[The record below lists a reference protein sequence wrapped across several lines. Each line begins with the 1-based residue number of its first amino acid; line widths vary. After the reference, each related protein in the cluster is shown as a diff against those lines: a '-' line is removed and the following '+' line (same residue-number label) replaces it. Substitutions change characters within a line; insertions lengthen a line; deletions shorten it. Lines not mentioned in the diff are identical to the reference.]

1 MARLV
6 FVIGLIFSSLAHPS
20 SFKGGIEPLVEA
32 VTHWVANQLQ
42 QEADTFTVIAP
53 DKRTP
58 IQHCQTDLAIKFPF
72 AENQN
77 TVEVKCSNPNWKRY
91 LRVEVI
97 KKSGAWAL
105 NKSLPQGTVISAKD
119 LSATE
124 VTGPQLNLETSKD
137 RIIGNVLTESLS
149 AKEVIRTSHLS
160 EPIQVY
166 LSTQTY
172 NVGDIIE
179 FDDLISTERAEKLH
193 SNALI
198 DWPSETVLAKKII
211 GQGQV
216 IYETD
221 IEHVN
226 TISVWVPSS
235 QVAPGEVV
243 EPKDLSIEKRI
254 KRSAERFLSTW
265 PENTVVA
272 TTTLQPGEPIL
283 TTDVAEAEYVLR
295 AKSTIIVGQV
305 VTEDMVE
312 RVLEPVGKFGPEPL
326 RQSSEVIGLEAT
338 RTIRAGNRLGVNDL
352 IAADL
357 IRKNEVVR
365 LVITRGALK
374 ITVETVALEDAKI
387 GEQVLLRNSDSG
399 REIRGIVTGRHEA
412 RGL

>member
-91 LRVEVI
+91 LRVEVVR
-97 KKSGAWAL
+97 KSGAWAL
-105 NKSLPQGTVISAKD
+105 NKSLQQGTVISAKD

-198 DWPSETVLAKKII
+198 DWPSETVLAKK
-211 GQGQV
+211 
-216 IYETD
+216 
-221 IEHVN
+221 N
-226 TISVWVPSS
+226 N
-235 QVAPGEVV
+235 
-243 EPKDLSIEKRI
+243 
-254 KRSAERFLSTW
+254 RS
-265 PENTVVA
+265 
-272 TTTLQPGEPIL
+272 
-283 TTDVAEAEYVLR
+283 R
-295 AKSTIIVGQV
+295 ASH
-305 VTEDMVE
+305 
-312 RVLEPVGKFGPEPL
+312 L
-326 RQSSEVIGLEAT
+326 
-338 RTIRAGNRLGVNDL
+338 
-352 IAADL
+352 
-357 IRKNEVVR
+357 
-365 LVITRGALK
+365 
-374 ITVETVALEDAKI
+374 
-387 GEQVLLRNSDSG
+387 
-399 REIRGIVTGRHEA
+399 
-412 RGL
+412 